1 MYKTKT
7 NHKVIIHLNLA
18 SWKIQ
23 SNFRKS
29 CIDHDKRGGLE
40 RVMKQKYSSDG
51 RSKYTGKWIERE
63 RERKGWR
70 VHQTI
75 GTMVASVSS
84 IRGLNTRLA
93 FIVLEIFDYFV
104 RCVWKQPFTPP
115 RIDRLNRGTN
125 EISVSRRNWGV
136 NQ

>member
-63 RERKGWR
+63 REKGVANSSNHR
-70 VHQTI
+70 HDGCI
-75 GTMVASVSS
+75 GFIDQGAEYATCFH
-84 IRGLNTRLA
+84 RFRDLRLLCTLC
-93 FIVLEIFDYFV
+93 LEIAFYTTAY
-104 RCVWKQPFTPP
+104 RSIK
-115 RIDRLNRGTN
+115 
-125 EISVSRRNWGV
+125 SRDK
-136 NQ
+136 

>member
-29 CIDHDKRGGLE
+29 CIDHDKRVGLE

-63 RERKGWR
+63 RERG
-70 VHQTI
+70 
-75 GTMVASVSS
+75 GE
-84 IRGLNTRLA
+84 
-93 FIVLEIFDYFV
+93 FIKPSARWLHRFH
-104 RCVWKQPFTPP
+104 RS
-115 RIDRLNRGTN
+115 G
-125 EISVSRRNWGV
+125 G
-136 NQ
+136 

>member
-70 VHQTI
+70 IHQTI
-75 GTMVASVSS
+75 GTIVASVSS

-104 RCVWKQPFTPP
+104 RCVWK
-115 RIDRLNRGTN
+115 
-125 EISVSRRNWGV
+125 
-136 NQ
+136 